1 MQNIW
6 IFQLASA
13 PSEGDKAKMIEE
25 LDAFMAVW
33 KAHGA
38 PVPGEASIRYDRFVV
53 VRATPGH
60 ASGCSIDAM
69 NKGVSDILGNYGLT
83 VMGADQIFF
92 KDAAGNIDYFDFR
105 DAKSSILTGK
115 LNANTIVFDSST
127 ALKSNLEEWEVP
139 LGKTWLGRFLP
150 QSA

>member
-1 MQNIW
+1 
-6 IFQLASA
+6 
-13 PSEGDKAKMIEE
+13 MIEE

-38 PVPGEASIRYDRFVV
+38 PVPGEASLRYDRFVI

-69 NKGVSDILGNYGLT
+69 NKGVSDILGHYGLI

-92 KDAAGNIDYFDFR
+92 KENDGSIGFVDFR
-105 DAKSSILTGK
+105 DAKSSILSGR
-115 LNANTIVFDSST
+115 LGANTIVFDSSM
-127 ALKSNLEEWEVP
+127 AQSGDLENWEVP
-139 LGKTWLGRFLP
+139 LNKTWLGRFLP